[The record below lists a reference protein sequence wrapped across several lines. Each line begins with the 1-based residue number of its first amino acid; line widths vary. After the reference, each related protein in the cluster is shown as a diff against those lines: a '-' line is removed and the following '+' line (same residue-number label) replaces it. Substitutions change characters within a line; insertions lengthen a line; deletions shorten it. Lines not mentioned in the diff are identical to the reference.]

1 MLFLD
6 GPSIGLAPNLVE
18 RVMASVREID
28 RSFGTSILMVEQNV
42 RHSLPIADRAV
53 MLKTGRKFSGG

>member
-1 MLFLD
+1 MPAVGLAPMRGAQVLFLD

-28 RSFGTSILMVEQNV
+28 RSFGT
-42 RHSLPIADRAV
+42 
-53 MLKTGRKFSGG
+53 